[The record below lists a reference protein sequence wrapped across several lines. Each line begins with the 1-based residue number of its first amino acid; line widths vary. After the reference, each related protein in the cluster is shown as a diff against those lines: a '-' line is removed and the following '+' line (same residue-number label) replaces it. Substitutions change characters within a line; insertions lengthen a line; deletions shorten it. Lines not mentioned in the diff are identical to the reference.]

1 MGVVLNKARFPIIKG
16 RSQDQFASFIEDYET
31 MADTTALYKEGEKLR
46 EEGKYADAVEK
57 FKEILAEKPDHIYA
71 HTALAVTYGNLNQFA
86 EACEHAEK
94 VCELEPSDP
103 FNFTALSVTYQ
114 KAFEATRDPIFIQK
128 AEQAK
133 ARSDMARGG
142 M

>member
-1 MGVVLNKARFPIIKG
+1 
-16 RSQDQFASFIEDYET
+16 
-31 MADTTALYKEGEKLR
+31 MADTTALYQEGEKLR
-46 EEGKYADAVEK
+46 EEGKYAEAVEK
-57 FKEILAEKPDHIYA
+57 FKAILAEKPDHVLS
-71 HTALAVTYGNLNQFA
+71 HMALGVTYGNLNQFA

-94 VCELEPSDP
+94 VCQLEPNDP

-114 KAFEATRDPIFIQK
+114 KAFEVTRDPIYIQK

-133 ARSDMARGG
+133 AQSDMSRGG